1 MIKVFRPRIWC
12 WFYLPA
18 PDISHMR
25 PLTSDITFFLNIFG
39 KFCVIWTGHWRETGQ
54 AGEREGTL
62 WYVFY
67 QNPPITHYYTISMT
81 YQFAFYNSRTMV
93 VKRPHV
99 VSPEDLSDY
108 RNNPYGLSATNGLER
123 PKWFQQRFM
132 WLLTL
137 TSFIFDNS
145 FALLSVNF
153 GTSHWNI
160 PLPKTDTL
168 IGFEADISHPS
179 SECPASHK

>member
-1 MIKVFRPRIWC
+1 MTLHFFKIFLANFVLFGQ
-12 WFYLPA
+12 
-18 PDISHMR
+18 DI
-25 PLTSDITFFLNIFG
+25 
-39 KFCVIWTGHWRETGQ
+39 
-54 AGEREGTL
+54 GERQDRQGRGRGLCGTCSTRK
-62 WYVFY
+62 
-67 QNPPITHYYTISMT
+67 PPITHYYTISMT
-81 YQFAFYNSRTMV
+81 YQFSFYNSRTMV